1 MFDDLSAFDLVFIV
15 GSLAFGFGVVKFL
28 LSVNK
33 PQNPPKSAP
42 KPAPKPPD
50 EPPSAPPSTPPAH

>member
-33 PQNPPKSAP
+33 QQTPHKPAP
-42 KPAPKPPD
+42 TPAPKPPD
-50 EPPSAPPSTPPAH
+50 EPPSAPPAH

>member
-15 GSLAFGFGVVKFL
+15 GALAFGFGVVKFM

-33 PQNPPKSAP
+33 PLAPPKP
-42 KPAPKPPD
+42 PPKPPD
-50 EPPSAPPSTPPAH
+50 EPPSAPPAH

>member
-1 MFDDLSAFDLVFIV
+1 MFDDLSGFDLVFIV

-33 PQNPPKSAP
+33 PQTPP

-50 EPPSAPPSTPPAH
+50 ELPVDPPSAPPAH